1 MDSTAFSERYI
12 QKMKALLGD
21 SFAEYAASCSQEPCF
36 GLRVNTLK
44 TDPEAFFKRAAQ
56 AGWDLEKVAWI
67 ANGFYYGEP
76 VRPGRHPWYSAGLYY
91 LQEPSAMT
99 PAEVLDVRPGDRA
112 LDLCAAPGGKST
124 ELAAGLQGEGV
135 LFANDISASR
145 AKALLKNLELSGASN
160 ICVLSETPKRLAER
174 FPEFFDRILVDA
186 PCSGEGMFRRDP
198 GMIRSYAE
206 RGPEYYMPLQREIV
220 SEAVRMLAPG
230 GRLLYS
236 TCTFDEGENEG
247 CLRFVLDA
255 FPQMRLVEIEKREG
269 FSPGVG
275 MPECA
280 RLFPHKI
287 RGEGH
292 FLALLEKNPGAGMEE
307 ETQRKGVK
315 RVRSGEQRAL
325 DGAAGAAEAVHFLE
339 QWDAGRFDPGR
350 VCLERERLYYLPREL
365 CTGPA
370 ADRSGLRY
378 LRTGL
383 LLGEL
388 KKGRFEPSQALAMA
402 LRPGDGPGRLMLSS
416 GDERVI
422 RYLKGETLSLSSG
435 EAAGGPGEAAQGGK
449 QAGSWRL
456 VCVDGFPLGWGRVH
470 NGMLKNKYY
479 PGWRWQ

>member
-99 PAEVLDVRPGDRA
+99 PAAVLHVRPGDRA
-112 LDLCAAPGGKST
+112 LDLCAGPGGKST

-198 GMIRSYAE
+198 GKI
-206 RGPEYYMPLQREIV
+206 
-220 SEAVRMLAPG
+220 
-230 GRLLYS
+230 GRAH
-236 TCTFDEGENEG
+236 
-247 CLRFVLDA
+247 V
-255 FPQMRLVEIEKREG
+255 
-269 FSPGVG
+269 
-275 MPECA
+275 
-280 RLFPHKI
+280 
-287 RGEGH
+287 
-292 FLALLEKNPGAGMEE
+292 
-307 ETQRKGVK
+307 
-315 RVRSGEQRAL
+315 
-325 DGAAGAAEAVHFLE
+325 
-339 QWDAGRFDPGR
+339 
-350 VCLERERLYYLPREL
+350 
-365 CTGPA
+365 
-370 ADRSGLRY
+370 
-378 LRTGL
+378 
-383 LLGEL
+383 
-388 KKGRFEPSQALAMA
+388 
-402 LRPGDGPGRLMLSS
+402 
-416 GDERVI
+416 
-422 RYLKGETLSLSSG
+422 
-435 EAAGGPGEAAQGGK
+435 
-449 QAGSWRL
+449 
-456 VCVDGFPLGWGRVH
+456 
-470 NGMLKNKYY
+470 
-479 PGWRWQ
+479 

>member
-1 MDSTAFSERYI
+1 
-12 QKMKALLGD
+12 
-21 SFAEYAASCSQEPCF
+21 
-36 GLRVNTLK
+36 
-44 TDPEAFFKRAAQ
+44 
-56 AGWDLEKVAWI
+56 
-67 ANGFYYGEP
+67 
-76 VRPGRHPWYSAGLYY
+76 
-91 LQEPSAMT
+91 MT
-99 PAEVLDVRPGDRA
+99 PAAVLDVRPGDRA

-269 FSPGVG
+269 FSPGIG

-315 RVRSGEQRAL
+315 RVRSGNNGLWTVRRAL
-325 DGAAGAAEAVHFLE
+325 QRRFIFWNNGMPGALIPGASAWSGSGFIIFPGSCAQARRRIGAGCAI
-339 QWDAGRFDPGR
+339 
-350 VCLERERLYYLPREL
+350 C
-365 CTGPA
+365 
-370 ADRSGLRY
+370 
-378 LRTGL
+378 
-383 LLGEL
+383 
-388 KKGRFEPSQALAMA
+388 
-402 LRPGDGPGRLMLSS
+402 GPGF
-416 GDERVI
+416 
-422 RYLKGETLSLSSG
+422 
-435 EAAGGPGEAAQGGK
+435 
-449 QAGSWRL
+449 
-456 VCVDGFPLGWGRVH
+456 CWG
-470 NGMLKNKYY
+470 N
-479 PGWRWQ
+479 